1 MWYFQLFTR
10 SASDAV
16 ETGHDILE
24 EEPQQQT
31 VVADFENALQ
41 ELEKL
46 VEELEK
52 GELSLEHSLRR
63 FERGVELTRTC
74 QKALREA
81 EQKVSILLE
90 RDADS
95 EPEPFDRGN

>member
-1 MWYFQLFTR
+1 MWYFQPSTR

-16 ETGHDILE
+16 ETEHKILV